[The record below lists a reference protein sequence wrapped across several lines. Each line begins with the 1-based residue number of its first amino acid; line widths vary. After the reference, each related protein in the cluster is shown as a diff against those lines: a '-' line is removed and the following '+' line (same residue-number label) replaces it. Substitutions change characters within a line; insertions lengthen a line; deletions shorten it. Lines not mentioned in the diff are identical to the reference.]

1 MIPNV
6 IMDEIFIAILS
17 LILLGIALL
26 IGVWIGKKSIGKDLE
41 NQIQIEREDAV
52 KRSRAVLSG
61 QFSEQ
66 IAPYFPNFP
75 YSPTEVKFLGKPVDF
90 IVFKGMDEKQIEE
103 VIFLEI
109 KTGQSQLNAQEKSL
123 KESVQKGKVKWQ
135 EYRIE
140 NK

>member
-1 MIPNV
+1 MTEFGIF
-6 IMDEIFIAILS
+6 FIAI
-17 LILLGIALL
+17 ILLGFATLL
-26 IGVWIGKKSIGKDLE
+26 GIFIGKKFAKKETE
-41 NQIQIEREDAV
+41 NNLQFEREDAV

-90 IVFKGMDEKQIEE
+90 IVFKGMDQKQIEE
-103 VIFLEI
+103 IVFLEI

-123 KESVQKGKVKWQ
+123 KESVQKGKVSWK

-140 NK
+140 HKDQ